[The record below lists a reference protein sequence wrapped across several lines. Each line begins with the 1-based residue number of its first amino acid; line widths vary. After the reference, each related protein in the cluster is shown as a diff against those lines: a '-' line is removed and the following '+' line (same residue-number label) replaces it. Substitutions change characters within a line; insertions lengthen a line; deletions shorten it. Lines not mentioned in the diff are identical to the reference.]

1 MTTENIRLVL
11 VILLSFIGL
20 LLWEAWQKD
29 YGHAPQAPVNAAA
42 PTSQEQVPA
51 TPAIPP
57 IKQTPDIAPQ
67 APVPTAASSAAAAY
81 LSVETDLF
89 SAEINL
95 TGGVIEKL
103 TLKKYRKS
111 ADQDTGPFNL
121 LDNQAEREFVAQ
133 SGLKSED
140 RSADHYA
147 RYEAAAAAFQMA
159 DGQDTLEVPM
169 RWQAGD
175 GLEVTRTLVFRRG
188 SYEITQKFEVKNG
201 SSKAWTFNHYQQLQ
215 RQSAPVGHQL
225 VPTFTGLAVSTPEK
239 RYEKHK
245 FEDLTEQPIN
255 KDVTGGWLALIEH
268 YVLGAVI
275 PDSATAQHY
284 YSFSLGHNRYVVGFY
299 GPSTKVEPG
308 ASANT
313 ASGFYLGPKL
323 QDTLPKVAPGL
334 ELTVDY
340 GVLWFIAELLFSV
353 LSYLH
358 GIMGNWGWAIIVLT
372 LLIKLAFY
380 PLSAAGYRSMAKMR
394 AVQPRLLQLRERYPD
409 DKAKLNQAMMEMYK
423 KEKINPLGG
432 CFPILIQIPVFISL
446 YWMILESVEI
456 RQAPFMLWIHD
467 LSIKD
472 PYYVLPALMLVSMWI
487 QTKMNPTPPDPI
499 QAKVMQIMPLIF
511 GVFFAFFPAGLVL
524 YWFVNNVLSISQQWW
539 ITRQVEGATQTAR

>member
-1 MTTENIRLVL
+1 LTTENIRLVL

-29 YGHAPQAPVNAAA
+29 YGHAPQAPVLATSQAPAEQA
-42 PTSQEQVPA
+42 PT
-51 TPAIPP
+51 TPP
-57 IKQTPDIAPQ
+57 IPAAKQTPDIAAVPK
-67 APVPTAASSAAAAY
+67 APASAISTAPAS
-81 LSVETDLF
+81 LTVETDLF

-95 TGGVIEKL
+95 AGGVIEKL
-103 TLKKYRKS
+103 SLKKYRTS
-111 ADQDTGPFNL
+111 GDQDAAAFRL
-121 LDNQAEREFVAQ
+121 LDNGVEREFIAQ

-147 RYEAAAAAFQMA
+147 RFEASANAFQMA
-159 DGQDTLEVPM
+159 DGQDTLEVPL

-188 SYEITQKFEVKNG
+188 SYEITQKFDVKNG

-239 RYEKHK
+239 RYEKHE
-245 FEDLTEQPIN
+245 FEDLTEQPIA

-268 YVLGAVI
+268 YFLGAII
-275 PDSATAQHY
+275 PDSTIAQHF
-284 YSFSLGHNRYVVGFY
+284 YSFSLGHNRYIVGFY
-299 GPSTKVEPG
+299 GPSTKVDPG
-308 ASANT
+308 GAAST
-313 ASGFYLGPKL
+313 ASRFYLGPKL
-323 QDTLPKVAPGL
+323 QETLPKIAPGL

-353 LSYLH
+353 LTFLH
-358 GIMGNWGWAIIVLT
+358 GMLGNWGWAIIVLT
-372 LLIKLAFY
+372 LLIKLVFY

-409 DKAKLNQAMMEMYK
+409 DKARLNQAMMEMYK
-423 KEKINPLGG
+423 QEKINPLGG

-467 LSIKD
+467 LSVKD

-539 ITRQVEGATQTAR
+539 ITRQIEGATQTAR